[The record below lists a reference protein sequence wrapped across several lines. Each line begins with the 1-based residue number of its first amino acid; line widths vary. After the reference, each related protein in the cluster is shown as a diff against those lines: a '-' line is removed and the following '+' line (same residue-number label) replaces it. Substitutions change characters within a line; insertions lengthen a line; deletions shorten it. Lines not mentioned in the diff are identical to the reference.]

1 MATDKRLDPEVAA
14 GIPQMQALL
23 DYRGLTP
30 DAIPAFRAKADAAL
44 ASMTSAMPSNPNVRV
59 EERMIPG
66 PAGAPDVRVRIHRPV
81 DQAGTLPGFYHIH
94 GGGMIIGSID
104 GEDASMAA
112 FVEQVGCVA
121 VSVEYRLA
129 PEHRHPAPVED
140 CYAGLRWMAE
150 HAAELRIDADRI
162 AVGGESAGGG
172 LSAATVLLA
181 RDRGGPK
188 VAFQY
193 LIYPMLDNRNVTP
206 SSKEFVGEWPGW
218 PREMNLLGWQALLGD
233 GAYGE
238 DVSPYAAPAR
248 AQSLSNLPP
257 AYIDCGNL
265 EVFRDEDIEYA
276 QRLLQAGVPVEFH
289 CWPGVFHG
297 WELAAPT
304 ADVTQRAFA
313 ARYAAM
319 KRALHPQLSSAGTPP
334 VDAAADGTR

>member
-1 MATDKRLDPEVAA
+1 MAIDPRLDPEVEP
-14 GIPQMQALL
+14 GIAVFQSLL
-23 DYRGLTP
+23 DWSGLTLEG
-30 DAIPAFRAKADAAL
+30 IPAFRAKTDELLTSMMSAL
-44 ASMTSAMPSNPNVRV
+44 PSSPNVAI
-59 EERMIPG
+59 EERTIPG
-66 PAGAPDVRVRIHRPV
+66 PTGAPDIRVKIHRPV
-81 DQAGTLPGFYHIH
+81 DQADTLPCFYHIH
-94 GGGMIIGSID
+94 GGGMIIGGID
-104 GEDASMAA
+104 GEAASMAA

-121 VSVEYRLA
+121 VSVDYRLA
-129 PEHRHPAPVED
+129 PEHPHPAPVED
-140 CYAGLRWMAE
+140 CYAGLTWTAE
-150 HAAELRIDADRI
+150 HAAELRIDPDRI

-172 LSAATVLLA
+172 LAAATVLLA

-193 LIYPMLDNRNVTP
+193 LIYPMLDDRNVTP
-206 SSKEFVGEWPGW
+206 SSREFAGDWPGW

-233 GAYGE
+233 RAGGE

-248 AQSLSNLPP
+248 ATDLSNLPP

-313 ARYAAM
+313 ARYGAM
-319 KRALHPQLSSAGTPP
+319 KRALHPELPSAAPA
-334 VDAAADGTR
+334 VEAAASVAG